1 MKKQIL
7 LLAAGLL
14 CAACTKEMAPDDN
27 VSGDRFVLRASLEQ
41 DKSDGKTDSG
51 EEGEKTTLNEDTGA
65 VLWAE
70 GDKIKAVWN
79 GGSAESVGLSTG
91 AVAYAEFS
99 FESMGGT
106 PAYVVYPSSVTS
118 TWDGTD
124 FKVTFPSTQGGT
136 FSEAS
141 LEAGPVDV
149 VGRRIFFKNLGALVK
164 LTISDDDVRT
174 IWLQGAGNT
183 PLAGTA
189 IIRFGENG
197 LPVVDSVEEG
207 SSSIKLGIS
216 APGTYYVGV
225 LPIAIKEGIYVELQN
240 GDGDVIGQKITTN
253 TMSLARRE
261 ILDLGTIGT
270 GNFSDVCFVSPSGE
284 GNKDGSDWDNAM
296 PLSTFKDQC
305 ADGTLNGKKIFIQ
318 QGNYSISQWGF
329 TAAVNF
335 EAYGGYP
342 STLTG
347 TDLKGR
353 DIVNCPT
360 TIDGASSCIFTFN
373 HADLSVKW
381 DGLVI
386 TGAGGKARAGNVIT
400 VTAATKVL
408 FTNCTIKDNENSSS
422 SYSGLLA
429 VSGGQNVSFRK
440 CVFSGNTSN
449 AGGSIAKVVAGNNL
463 VFKDCLFHSNST
475 SGSQGFG
482 GLFNVEDGTATFSGC
497 SFTNNHSKKDGGV
510 FYVTGGA
517 VSLTDCTG
525 SGNYAP
531 SSYQGGFVYNT
542 NGSVT
547 LGNGCVLSGNSAPN
561 GGVAYQDGT
570 GSITLSGSTL
580 SDNSATLYGGA
591 LYLGSGTL
599 TAEDC
604 TLSGNHAPKFG
615 GCLYMTDGTARFSH
629 CEMTGNR
636 NTNTAGAGGFS
647 YATGGSLTLENS
659 SFIGNTSSLYGGVA
673 YLLGGSLAVNDCIF
687 SENQSYHGSCL
698 AANATSETTIALNL
712 SGNTFSNN
720 YDIPPEGGGLTGVL
734 CLNFLSDCI
743 GTVTLDATDCIFSNN
758 LAYTTKITDI
768 KDLGHQPVGPACIN
782 LGPSD
787 RISNTTQVT
796 IGRLNGCVFDNNMA
810 SISGGAVRC
819 VQHGSTLYM
828 NRCWFYNNK
837 TYSTASALRS
847 IKGGRVAMNNCVFY
861 NNYTIDYSNTGESY
875 PSVLFCNHSPTLI
888 VNTSVM
894 QDNNVPSERC
904 LFLGGSAKTTAD
916 AQDSTIFANNIFYH
930 YFSYNSSMN
939 CYSIR
944 TRVHQHNTDPY
955 STYPYGDAYIK
966 SYGHNLYSKNAI
978 ADTAGR
984 YTLIDAVS
992 HRDFVATARLNGE
1005 GGLPSLKWK
1014 KQTSVGRP
1022 IIYLSALPVA
1032 YPTTTKSYVE
1042 SAISAWDTVNETA
1055 TKVGQTF
1062 ADWLASLPVVE
1073 GNVATAID
1081 CRGKLRNASY
1091 FWPGSHQII
1100 GSDPD
1105 PDNGEE

>member
-65 VLWAE
+65 VLWAK
-70 GDKIKAVWN
+70 DDQIKAVWN
-79 GGSAESVGLSTG
+79 GGSAVSAGLQAGDVT
-91 AVAYAEFS
+91 YAKFY

-164 LTISDDDVRT
+164 LTISDDAVRT
-174 IWLQGAGNT
+174 IWLEGAGNT

-189 IIRFGENG
+189 LVRFGEDG
-197 LPVVDSVEEG
+197 LPVVDSVEKG

-216 APGTYYVGV
+216 EPGTYYVGV
-225 LPIAIKEGIYVELQN
+225 LPFAVKEGIYVELQ
-240 GDGDVIGQKITTN
+240 DGSGNVIGEKITTN
-253 TMSLARRE
+253 TMPLSRRE
-261 ILDLGTIGT
+261 ILDLGTLGT
-270 GNFSDVCFVSPSGE
+270 ETYSSKYFVSLKGSGN
-284 GNKDGSDWDNAM
+284 GDGSSWDNAC
-296 PLSTFKDQC
+296 SRTDFKTRA
-305 ADGTLNGKKIFIQ
+305 ADGSLDGKKIFMKEGSYTITKW
-318 QGNYSISQWGF
+318 SF
-329 TAAVNF
+329 TKPLSF
-335 EAYGGYP
+335 EVYGGYP
-342 STLTG
+342 AALTG
-347 TDLKGR
+347 TSLRGR
-353 DIVNCPT
+353 DIVNHPT
-360 TIDGASSCIFTFN
+360 VINGEANVEVNGEVNVVRTYIFTFD
-373 HADLSVKW
+373 HTDLSVKW

-408 FTNCTIKDNENSSS
+408 FTNCTIKDNENSSLS
-422 SYSGLLA
+422 DTDSGLLA

-440 CVFSGNTSN
+440 CTFSGNTSN

-463 VFKDCLFHSNST
+463 VFKDCLFDSNST
-475 SGSQGFG
+475 SNSGGVFSVQG
-482 GLFNVEDGTATFSGC
+482 GTAAFTGC

-547 LGNGCVLSGNSAPN
+547 LGNGCVLSGNHAPN
-561 GGVAYQDGT
+561 GGVAYQNGT

-580 SDNSATLYGGA
+580 SDNSATRGGA
-591 LYLGSGTL
+591 LYLGSG
-599 TAEDC
+599 
-604 TLSGNHAPKFG
+604 K
-615 GCLYMTDGTARFSH
+615 
-629 CEMTGNR
+629 
-636 NTNTAGAGGFS
+636 
-647 YATGGSLTLENS
+647 LTLENS

-673 YLLGGSLAVNDCIF
+673 YLLGGRLTVNGCIF

-698 AANATSETTIALNL
+698 AANATSSSETTIALNL

-847 IKGGRVAMNNCVFY
+847 TKGARVAMNNCVFY
-861 NNYTIDYSNTGESY
+861 NNYTKDFSNTGESY
-875 PSVLFCNHSPTLI
+875 PSVLFCNHSPTLM

-904 LFLGGSAKTTAD
+904 LFLGGSAKTTAG

-944 TRVHQHNTDPY
+944 TRVHQHNTDLY

-966 SYGHNLYSKNAI
+966 SYGHNLYSNNAI

-984 YTLIDAVS
+984 YTLIDAES
-992 HRDFVATARLNGE
+992 HRDFVAKERLNGE
-1005 GGLPSLKWK
+1005 GGRPSLKWK

-1022 IIYLSALPVA
+1022 IIYLSALPDA

-1042 SAISAWDTVNETA
+1042 SAISAWDTVN
-1055 TKVGQTF
+1055 GQTF
-1062 ADWLASLPVVE
+1062 AAWLASLPEVE
-1073 GNVATAID
+1073 GNATAID

>member
-1 MKKQIL
+1 MDMMEKQIL
-7 LLAAGLL
+7 LLAAGLFCL
-14 CAACTKEMAPDDN
+14 ACTKETAPDDH
-27 VSGDRFVLRASLEQ
+27 VSGGCFVLRASLEQ
-41 DKSDGKTDSG
+41 DAPDGKTGSG
-51 EEGEKTTLNEDTGA
+51 EEERGKTTLDTETGA
-65 VLWAE
+65 VHWAK
-70 GDKIKAVWN
+70 DDRIKAVWN
-79 GGSAESVGLSTG
+79 DGSAVSAGLPAGDVT
-91 AVAYAEFS
+91 YAEFS
-99 FESMGGT
+99 FDNMEGT
-106 PAYVVYPSSVTS
+106 PAYVVYPSTVDG

-124 FKVTFPSTQGGT
+124 FKVSFPTEQSGM
-136 FSEAS
+136 FSEAAI
-141 LEAGPVDV
+141 EAGPVDV
-149 VGRRIFFKNLGALVK
+149 IGRRIYFKNVGALVK
-164 LTISDDDVRT
+164 LTIDDENVRT

-189 IIRFGENG
+189 LVRFGEDG

-207 SSSIKLGIS
+207 SSSIKLDIR
-216 APGTYYVGV
+216 APETYYVGV

-270 GNFSDVCFVSPSGE
+270 ETYSSKYFVSILGSGS
-284 GNKDGSDWDNAM
+284 GDGLSWDNACS
-296 PLSTFKDQC
+296 LADFKTR
-305 ADGTLNGKKIFIQ
+305 AANGSLNGKKIFIQ

-329 TAAVNF
+329 TSAVNF

-360 TIDGASSCIFTFN
+360 TIEGASSYIFTFN

-386 TGAGGKARAGNVIT
+386 TGAGGDSRAGNVIT
-400 VTAATKVL
+400 VKEATKVL
-408 FTNCTIKDNENSSS
+408 FTNCTISNNTNTAP

-440 CVFSGNTSN
+440 CTFSGNTSY

-463 VFKDCLFHSNST
+463 VFKDCLFDSNST
-475 SGSQGFG
+475 SNSGGVFSVQG
-482 GLFNVEDGTATFSGC
+482 GTAAFTGC
-497 SFTNNHSKKDGGV
+497 SFTNNQSTKNGGV
-510 FYVTGGA
+510 FYVKGGA

-547 LGNGCVLSGNSAPN
+547 LGNGCVLSGNYATN

-570 GSITLSGSTL
+570 GSITLRGSTL
-580 SDNSATLYGGA
+580 SDNSATRGGA
-591 LYLGSGTL
+591 LYLGSGT
-599 TAEDC
+599 
-604 TLSGNHAPKFG
+604 
-615 GCLYMTDGTARFSH
+615 
-629 CEMTGNR
+629 
-636 NTNTAGAGGFS
+636 
-647 YATGGSLTLENS
+647 LTLENS

-673 YLLGGSLAVNDCIF
+673 YLLGGRLVVNGCIF

-698 AANATSETTIALNL
+698 AANATSKTTIALNL

-768 KDLGHQPVGPACIN
+768 NVPQPVGPACIN

-847 IKGGRVAMNNCVFY
+847 TKGARVAMNNCVFY
-861 NNYTIDYSNTGESY
+861 NNYTKDFSNTGESY
-875 PSVLFCNHSPTLI
+875 PSVLFCNHSPTLM

-930 YFSYNSSMN
+930 HFSYNSSMN

-966 SYGHNLYSKNAI
+966 SYGHNLYSDNAI
-978 ADTAGR
+978 EASAGT
-984 YTLIDAVS
+984 YTLKDGDNP
-992 HRDFVATARLNGE
+992 DFVAPKRLNGE
-1005 GGLPSLKWK
+1005 EGRPSLKWK
-1014 KQTSVGRP
+1014 KQTSIGRP

-1042 SAISAWDTVNETA
+1042 SAISAWDTVNDTA
-1055 TKVGQTF
+1055 TKVRQTF
-1062 ADWLASLPVVE
+1062 AAWLASLPVE
-1073 GNVATAID
+1073 GNATAID
-1081 CRGKLRNASY
+1081 CRGKLRNAYY